1 MTPTEIVKQTA
12 RDLGFTS
19 VGIAKAEFM
28 EEEAKRLT
36 EWLNLGYHGSMSYM
50 ENHFDKRTD
59 PTLLVPGA
67 KSIIILTYNYHA
79 EQKQQDPL
87 APKISSYAY
96 GRDYHKVIKKKLKLF
111 MSILREKL
119 GDIDGRCFVDSAP
132 VMERDWA
139 ARAGVGWV
147 GKNTLLIHPRHG
159 SYFFLAEMILD
170 LELEYDSPIKDY
182 CGTCTA
188 CIDACPTDAI
198 ASDGYIL
205 DGSKCISYLTI
216 ELKDDIPSSF
226 KGKMDNWMYGCDICQ
241 QVCPWNRFSS
251 PHEEPQFEPKESLV
265 SMSKE
270 DWVEITEEVFDDL
283 FEGSAVKRTKFQGLK
298 RNISFLYGDEE
309 EIN

>member
-67 KSIIILTYNYHA
+67 KSIIMLTYNYHT

-159 SYFFLAEMILD
+159 SYFFFWQ
-170 LELEYDSPIKDY
+170 K
-182 CGTCTA
+182 
-188 CIDACPTDAI
+188 
-198 ASDGYIL
+198 
-205 DGSKCISYLTI
+205 
-216 ELKDDIPSSF
+216 
-226 KGKMDNWMYGCDICQ
+226 
-241 QVCPWNRFSS
+241 
-251 PHEEPQFEPKESLV
+251 
-265 SMSKE
+265 
-270 DWVEITEEVFDDL
+270 
-283 FEGSAVKRTKFQGLK
+283 
-298 RNISFLYGDEE
+298 
-309 EIN
+309 